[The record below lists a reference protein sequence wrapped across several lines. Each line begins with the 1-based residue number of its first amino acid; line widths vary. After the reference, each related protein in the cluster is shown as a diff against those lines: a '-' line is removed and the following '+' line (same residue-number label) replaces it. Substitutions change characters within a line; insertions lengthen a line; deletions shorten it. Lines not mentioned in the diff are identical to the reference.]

1 MSMIYIAR
9 PIDHTDPQR
18 ADLLRQAETA
28 AAEAVRS
35 MTSMWAYHPARAYTI
50 GDSAPRTP
58 RLNEINNTALNLA
71 SRVLV
76 IWPAG
81 SASWGVP
88 AEVAAAEAT
97 GTPVD
102 IVTDAA
108 PGAMGW
114 AAQWDEDS
122 PIKVHHAEPG
132 TLTDPHTYLQTLRTD
147 RGERPTPNHDDR
159 DRLRFKRVREDEP
172 FTLPFRGHDDDAGF
186 DLYVSQDTWV
196 PAGEFVDIPSNTAAQ
211 IPDHTWGY
219 LTGRSSTLRRKHL
232 LVNPGVI
239 DAGYRGELFAG
250 VQNMTKEPI
259 LVKTGERVAQLIIL
273 ANGSEPFVPVQTDQ
287 FESGTTRGTNGFG
300 STGS

>member
-1 MSMIYIAR
+1 MSMIYIAH
-9 PIDHTDPQR
+9 PIDHTDPRR
-18 ADLLRQAETA
+18 AHLLKQAETA

-35 MTSMWAYHPARAYTI
+35 MVTMWAYHPARAYTI

-58 RLNEINNTALNLA
+58 RLNEINNTALGLA

-81 SASWGVP
+81 STSWGVP
-88 AEVAAAEAT
+88 AEVAVAEAA

-114 AAQWDEDS
+114 AAQWDEDG
-122 PIKVHHAEPG
+122 PVRMHHVASG
-132 TLTDPHTYLQTLRTD
+132 DFADVRTYLTVLRAG
-147 RGERPTPNHDDR
+147 RERVAAGR
-159 DRLRFKRVREDEP
+159 DGREGLPFKRVREDEQ
-172 FTLPFRGHDDDAGF
+172 FTLPTRGHDDDAGF
-186 DLYVSQDTWV
+186 DLYVSQDTLV

-219 LTGRSSTLRRKHL
+219 LTGRSSTLRKKGL

-250 VQNMTKEPI
+250 VQNMTSEDV
-259 LVKTGERVAQLIIL
+259 LVSAGERVAQLIIL
-273 ANGSEPFVPVQTDQ
+273 PNGSEPLVPTRVGR
-287 FESGTTRGTNGFG
+287 FETTTARGENGFG